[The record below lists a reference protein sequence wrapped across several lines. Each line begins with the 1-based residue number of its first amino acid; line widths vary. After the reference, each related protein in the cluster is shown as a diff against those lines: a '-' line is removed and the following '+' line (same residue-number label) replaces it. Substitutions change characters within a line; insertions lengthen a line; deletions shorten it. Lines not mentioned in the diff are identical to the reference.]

1 MKLFKIL
8 TWQVG
13 SNIMKESGSQV
24 YLYKWQAPFVEK
36 LENFMTHDIQSSAY
50 SD

>member
-1 MKLFKIL
+1 MKLLKIL

-13 SNIMKESGSQV
+13 SNIMKESGSQIC
-24 YLYKWQAPFVEK
+24 LHKWQTTFVEK